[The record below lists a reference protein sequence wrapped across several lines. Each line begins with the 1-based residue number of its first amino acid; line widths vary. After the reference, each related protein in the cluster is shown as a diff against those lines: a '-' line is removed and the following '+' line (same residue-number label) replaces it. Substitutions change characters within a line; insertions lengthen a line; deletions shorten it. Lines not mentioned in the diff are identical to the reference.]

1 MVTINKQNI
10 PPEVV
15 TILDKLAKTD
25 EFNNF
30 FDDGDVNL
38 KEAKYMLS
46 SDAGENVNKATLDS
60 INQQLTAVGE
70 APMTIDDLALLY
82 ESFKTK
88 FESSSQPFSMPN
100 GFNTQQLDR
109 ARSILSGP
117 PLKVETNLTPAAQR
131 YANDPEFKSLKLDL
145 RRDGLMSADQARQIC
160 NTKIVKNNPDV
171 FIRDVVIPDSGMFFN
186 PEDGEAAATLVAEL
200 AKANASDKSVSDM
213 RKMYSNGNPT
223 FILQFEEI
231 LPLLLSLNPKKPL
244 TEALKAENIPHELRA
259 IYSFKLS
266 PDKKQLTVDPLNRP
280 PPPEFATRGVSV
292 TNSAQGGKIIEL
304 DGGPFKNG
312 TWVKASFEK
321 LIKDPLTLQ
330 SLGSARYDLKKERD
344 ILVVNGEKDAQPTL
358 LVFSLDPKLPGLVS
372 VCSEVGVHD
381 FNSGG
386 GGVTVR
392 KPVIYLYPE
401 TKQNVRVTV
410 DIKGEFLV
418 RYPMPEKNTWDVI
431 AQPDGVLFDRKT
443 ERKYS
448 YLFWE
453 AKNPSGF
460 VLDPTQ
466 SFLVRGEDAAL
477 FMEQACSKFGLNE
490 KETTDFIT
498 YWLPALQSNPFNLVQ
513 FINKEYEQYA
523 PLFVEPKP
531 ETVIRMFM
539 IFKQVSGPV
548 PVGAPQLPNLS
559 RKGFTVVEWG
569 GTNLDEIPKHP
580 S

>member
-1 MVTINKQNI
+1 MVTISKQSI

-15 TILDKLAKTD
+15 TILDKLAKTG

-38 KEAKYMLS
+38 KEAKYILS
-46 SDAGENVNKATLDS
+46 SDAGENINKATLDS
-60 INQQLTAVGE
+60 INQQLTSVGE

-88 FESSSQPFSMPN
+88 FDSSSQTFSMPN

-109 ARSILSGP
+109 ARAILSGP
-117 PLKVETNLTPAAQR
+117 PLKVEANLTPDAQR

-145 RRDGLMSADQARQIC
+145 RKDGHMSANQAREIC
-160 NTKIVKNNPDV
+160 NTKIVKNNPDA
-171 FIRDVVIPDSGMFFN
+171 FIHDVVIPDSGMFFN
-186 PEDGEAAATLVAEL
+186 PEDSQAAATFVSEL
-200 AKANASDKSVSDM
+200 AKANASNKSVSDM
-213 RKMYSNGNPT
+213 IKMYSNADPI
-223 FILQFEEI
+223 FILQFDAK
-231 LPLLLSLNPKKPL
+231 LQLLLSLNPKKPL
-244 TEALKAENIPHELRA
+244 TEALKAENVPQQLQA

-280 PPPEFATRGVSV
+280 PPPESATRGVSV
-292 TNSAQGGKIIEL
+292 ANSPQGGKIIKL
-304 DGGPFKNG
+304 DSGPFKNG
-312 TWVKASFEK
+312 TWVKSSFAE
-321 LIKDPLTLQ
+321 LIEDPLTLQ
-330 SLGSARYDLKKERD
+330 RLDSARYNLTNKRD
-344 ILVVNGEKDAQPTL
+344 ILVVNGENDAQPTL
-358 LVFSLDPKLPGLVS
+358 LAFSVDPKLPGLVS

-381 FNSGG
+381 FNSS
-386 GGVTVR
+386 GGVVVR

-418 RYPMPEKNTWDVI
+418 RYPMPDNNTWDVI
-431 AQPDGVLFDRKT
+431 AQPDGVLFDCKT

-460 VLDPTQ
+460 TIDPAQ

-477 FMEQACSKFGLNE
+477 FMEQACFKFGLNE

-569 GTNLDEIPKHP
+569 GANLDEMPKNP